1 MLCHLPFILP
11 LAGLVLFA
19 VLPLPEALA
28 LYLTLTALSLAV
40 AIPSVRAMYQPSI
53 TGAEGMRGKEGV
65 VVEAEGES
73 GMFLCEGELWRCSAP
88 GPLAPGDRVSVVEI
102 EGLTAR
108 VRPVARARSPRVEG
122 VAR

>member
-19 VLPLPEALA
+19 VLPLPAALA
-28 LYLTLTALSLAV
+28 VYLPLTALSLAV
-40 AIPSVRAMYQPSI
+40 AILSVRAMYQPPM

-108 VRPVARARSPRVEG
+108 VRPVVRARSPRMEG

>member
-1 MLCHLPFILP
+1 MLSPPPFP
-11 LAGLVLFA
+11 PPRAGLPLFA

-28 LYLTLTALSLAV
+28 LYLPLTALSLAV

-73 GMFLCEGELWRCSAP
+73 GMFLCGGELWRCSAP
-88 GPLAPGDRVSVVEI
+88 GPPPPGGRGSGGEI
-102 EGLTAR
+102 GGLTGR
-108 VRPVARARSPRVEG
+108 VRPVVRARSPRVEG

>member
-1 MLCHLPFILP
+1 MLCHLPFVLP

-28 LYLTLTALSLAV
+28 LYLPLTALSLAV
-40 AIPSVRAMYQPSI
+40 AIPSVRAMYQPLI

-65 VVEAEGES
+65 VVQAEGES

-108 VRPVARARSPRVEG
+108 VRPVVRARSPRMEG

>member
-28 LYLTLTALSLAV
+28 LYLPLTALSLAV
-40 AIPSVRAMYQPSI
+40 AIPSIRAMYQPSL
-53 TGAEGMRGKEGV
+53 TGAEGMRGREGGGV
-65 VVEAEGES
+65 AAEGES

-88 GPLAPGDRVSVVEI
+88 GPLAPGERVRGVEI

-108 VRPVARARSPRVEG
+108 GRPVARAGWEEQQ
-122 VAR
+122 AD